1 MSDQKAQ
8 IIGEL
13 QRKGKRITGQR
24 KILLDVIL
32 EGKWSSCKEI
42 YYMASK
48 KDPTIGLATVYRMV
62 SVLEEMGF
70 LSRGYRYSYPVENKI
85 S

>member
-1 MSDQKAQ
+1 MSEQKAQ

-32 EGKWSSCKEI
+32 EGNWSSCKEI

-48 KDPTIGLATVYRMV
+48 KDPTIGLATVYRI

>member
-1 MSDQKAQ
+1 MSEQKAQ

-32 EGKWSSCKEI
+32 EGNWSSCKEI

-48 KDPTIGLATVYRMV
+48 RTRPSDLQ
-62 SVLEEMGF
+62 
-70 LSRGYRYSYPVENKI
+70 LSIEW
-85 S
+85 

>member
-1 MSDQKAQ
+1 MSDQKSADHRRTSR
-8 IIGEL
+8 E
-13 QRKGKRITGQR
+13 RKRITGQR

-48 KDPTIGLATVYRMV
+48 RIQLSACDCLQNGRRIRGIGI
-62 SVLEEMGF
+62 
-70 LSRGYRYSYPVENKI
+70 LSRGYRYSYPVEDKI